1 MHVLKLDEHK
11 RILSISER
19 IEGKD
24 YKGMPIV
31 ENRPEDLVPTD
42 ATAEEKDAHN
52 YFYINGEYIYDP
64 IPKEDP
70 VDPEPAGEYVS
81 YDEMADA
88 IREGV
93 NSYNG

>member
-1 MHVLKLDEHK
+1 MHVLNLSEDKRVLSTCKKLD
-11 RILSISER
+11 
-19 IEGKD
+19 GVD
-24 YKGMPIV
+24 YGDKPIV
-31 ENRPEDLVPTD
+31 DKRPEDVYPGCNTYD
-42 ATAEEKDAHN
+42 C
-52 YFYINGEYIYDP
+52 YYIEGEYIYDP

-70 VDPEPAGEYVS
+70 AEPEATEYAT